1 MPRRTSRFNGPGARV
16 ARPPAAERGCS
27 ANNDDVK
34 KANIYSAGNSY
45 RASSAERLLMH
56 LDGGRMKRLL
66 GLLIILATTIG
77 VSGALLSA
85 ERVTIGN
92 DVLRDCSLALEM
104 GQPGFMN
111 DILSKGKPLPS
122 NARQN
127 MATQC
132 LSYVVGF
139 KDAIYVS
146 QIYQEKNGKSP
157 FVCLRQVPNSV

>member
-1 MPRRTSRFNGPGARV
+1 
-16 ARPPAAERGCS
+16 
-27 ANNDDVK
+27 
-34 KANIYSAGNSY
+34 
-45 RASSAERLLMH
+45 
-56 LDGGRMKRLL
+56 MKRLL

-77 VSGALLSA
+77 VSEALLSA

-132 LSYVVGF
+132 SSYVVGF

-146 QIYQEKNGKSP
+146 QIYQEKNGKPP
-157 FVCLRQVPNSV
+157 FVCLPENNLNNEQALRIVLKYLIDNPQLLDRPQAAVVFNAFYYG